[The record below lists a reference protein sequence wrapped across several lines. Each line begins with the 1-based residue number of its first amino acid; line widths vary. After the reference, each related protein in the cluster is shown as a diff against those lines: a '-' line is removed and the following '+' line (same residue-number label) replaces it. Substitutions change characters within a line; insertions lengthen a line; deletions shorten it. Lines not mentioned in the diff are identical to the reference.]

1 MSAKALW
8 IAGSLCL
15 ASTAGLAQSSSRT
28 VLGLDTCFKLVRVAE
43 QNCSSSA
50 NDAAQR
56 RECLQ
61 NARKVQLECLELAG
75 GQAPAAVDRPQMAAG
90 TVPSV
95 NAAGAVPP
103 VVAAAP
109 ASPTTPAAGVAAA
122 QKEIGPAR
130 TMAAA
135 PSAQSA
141 TTTSPGP
148 TAASTSAPSG
158 TQGSAWTVSETTSPV
173 DYSPLVTATIA
184 AQSAT
189 KDAPT
194 ALVVRCHGRGT
205 ELGLRLQRPLRTSRG
220 GEVPVAYQINDQPMV
235 KLRWTASAEAK
246 TARYRDDA
254 VALLRS
260 FSEGGQLKIAV
271 PDGSGGTSESTFRL
285 AGWNAIRDKIA
296 AACLWTSAAGKSS
309 ERR

>member
-1 MSAKALW
+1 MSARAFW

-43 QNCSSSA
+43 QNCSTSA

-56 RECLQ
+56 QECLQ
-61 NARKVQLECLELAG
+61 TARKVQLECLELAG
-75 GQAPAAVDRPQMAAG
+75 VQAPAPVDRPQMAAG

-95 NAAGAVPP
+95 GTAGSVPP

-109 ASPTTPAAGVAAA
+109 PSPPTPAAGVAAD
-122 QKEIGPAR
+122 QKEIEPAR

-141 TTTSPGP
+141 PTPSPNP
-148 TAASTSAPSG
+148 TAAPAPASSG
-158 TQGSAWTVSETTSPV
+158 TQGSRWTVSETTSPV

-184 AQSAT
+184 AQSGT

-194 ALVVRCHGRGT
+194 ALVVRCRGRGT

-220 GEVPVAYQINDQPMV
+220 GEVQVAYQINDQPMV
-235 KLRWTASAEAK
+235 KLRWTSSAEGK
-246 TARYRDDA
+246 TASYRDDA
-254 VALLRS
+254 VALLQS

-271 PDGSGGTSESTFRL
+271 SDASGGTNEATFQL

-296 AACLWTSAAGKSS
+296 AACLWTSTAGKSS